1 MSTVLVGTYTLGAI
15 NVGLTGAIA
24 AVVPL
29 LAQVDLML
37 TGSFGLGALL
47 ADLSVQLNAALAAQ
61 AQILISVTDPIA
73 ALKAQLQAILSVQA
87 GISATLALGLPPFA
101 VSVSASAALSASLAL
116 KVGGIQALIALVLS
130 LKLPLVS
137 LVGQLNA
144 ALSAGPFVL
153 LSVGF
158 DAPSTLASSTT
169 EYSGLVGGGVG
180 GILPGDQVYG
190 VILLTKAPSAAVALS
205 AILRTA

>member
-1 MSTVLVGTYTLGAI
+1 MSTVLVGTFTLGAV

-37 TGSFGLGALL
+37 TGSFGLGSLL
-47 ADLSVQLNAALAAQ
+47 ADLAVQLNAALAAQ

-101 VSVSASAALSASLAL
+101 ISVSASAALSASLAL
-116 KVGGIQALIALVLS
+116 KVGGIQALIRLVLS
-130 LKLPLVS
+130 IKLPLVS

-169 EYSGLVGGGVG
+169 EYSALVGSGVG

-190 VILLTKAPSAAVALS
+190 VILLTKAPSAAASLS
-205 AILRTA
+205 VILKTS